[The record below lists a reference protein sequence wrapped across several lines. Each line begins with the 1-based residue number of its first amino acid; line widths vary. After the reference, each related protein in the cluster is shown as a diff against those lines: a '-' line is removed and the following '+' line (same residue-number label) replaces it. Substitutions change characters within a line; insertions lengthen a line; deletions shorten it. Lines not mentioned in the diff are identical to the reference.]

1 MVDTTNELSSSSC
14 PSTAGQ
20 QGKSDDYRVVSKRKC
35 QWVLTEPIRGC
46 TTYQR
51 KGASLRSSFIIP
63 ERAVRKRKRVSED
76 NRFQI
81 PKERIWR

>member
-51 KGASLRSSFIIP
+51 EGSLRSSFIIP